1 LKNKSKKE
9 LDRLYHLWFDT
20 KTSDLLKGW
29 PLNQRDQNYYVNEI
43 YEKLVFSLTLPEN
56 GKILVLGTHNCVSF
70 DKLCK
75 HFGYDRCI
83 GFDLFNPKNHPC
95 VIIKD
100 CELLDANDDFEIAFC
115 HNDIGSFWKTPE
127 LKLHCQKWASK
138 NVVKGGYFLGN
149 NNYNRPRI
157 ELEKR
162 MEKFGFRNYQLL
174 EQNSKLDDH
183 LSLPNDILKG
193 YMVSRRINQ

>member
-1 LKNKSKKE
+1 MKSNKE
-9 LDRLYHLWFDT
+9 LDVLYELWFN
-20 KTSDLLKGW
+20 KETSELLDGW
-29 PLNQRDQNYYVNEI
+29 PLNERDENYYVNKFYEEI
-43 YEKLVFSLTLPEN
+43 IFDLPLPDE

-75 HFGYDRCI
+75 YFGYDRCI
-83 GFDLFNPKNHPC
+83 GYDLFNPKKHPS

-100 CELLDANDDFEIAFC
+100 CEELSDADNLDLAFC

-127 LKLHCQKWASK
+127 LKLHCQEWAAK
-138 NVVKGGYFLGN
+138 NIIKGGYFLGN

-162 MEKFGFRNYQLL
+162 MKEFGFQNYQL
-174 EQNSKLDDH
+174 NDKNYFADKKI
-183 LSLPNDILKG
+183 SLTENILQG
-193 YMVSRRINQ
+193 YMLSEKL